1 MRSDVSILQM
11 RKLSLRNVSDQKQTI
26 NDKIRLVFTSESN
39 SRNHNLSMLPHLPL
53 GLYLSRRMEEQME
66 SWDTL
71 LKQIL

>member
-39 SRNHNLSMLPHLPL
+39 SRNHNLSMLPHHIFMTSELL
-53 GLYLSRRMEEQME
+53 GAWVEE
-66 SWDTL
+66 S
-71 LKQIL
+71 